1 MDNRYLLKIQNTIN
15 EINNQLNK
23 EVVDTSTSKIL
34 MQRAIIQLNEL
45 ITHIGYLENKSQP
58 TLVIKSQP
66 TLVIDEEW
74 NINFSHGPE
83 SNYLVHGDVIKML
96 VDHIKYMHILIENCP
111 GNKNE

>member
-58 TLVIKSQP
+58 TLVI
-66 TLVIDEEW
+66 DEEW

>member
-1 MDNRYLLKIQNTIN
+1 
-15 EINNQLNK
+15 
-23 EVVDTSTSKIL
+23 

-45 ITHIGYLENKSQP
+45 ITHIGYLEN
-58 TLVIKSQP
+58 KSQP